1 MSITHVF
8 NKHLLFT
15 YCLWDTVLT
24 TGNTIMLMNSDAD
37 LVELTAQ
44 EIWNEYTCDYTFD
57 YHFGEKYY
65 YTFDYHWREVQNAI

>member
-1 MSITHVF
+1 MSIIHVF

-15 YCLWDTVLT
+15 YYLRDTVLD

-44 EIWNEYTCDYTFD
+44 EICNEYTCDYTFD

-65 YTFDYHWREVQNAI
+65 YTSDYHWRKVQNAI